1 MARLSNLEGD
11 AGDLQTT
18 VDTLNISKQD
28 AITNAP
34 VLEGQALKVG
44 SVLNKIGT
52 RDSTLTV
59 ETSGSIVKLAVDK
72 TKIQEK
78 LIPIT
83 DATTSKAV
91 LSGTTVR
98 SVGVDN
104 TLNIGVTSDVIN
116 LAVDQTKI
124 QEKLTATAD
133 ATSSKAV
140 VSGATVRSVGV
151 ITL

>member
-1 MARLSNLEGD
+1 MLSP
-11 AGDLQTT
+11 TP
-18 VDTLNISKQD
+18 
-28 AITNAP
+28 P
-34 VLEGQALKVG
+34 VLEGHALKVG

-52 RDSTLTV
+52 KDSTLTV

-98 SVGVDN
+98 SGGVDN

-116 LAVDQTKI
+116 LAVDKTKI

-140 VSGATVRSVGV
+140 LSGATVRSLGV
-151 ITL
+151 DDTLTITETSNVIKELMPKPPRSRSK